1 MNIPLIIV
9 LLLVMVCPW
18 EPEMMLKNSN
28 SIIVDD
34 KHYVFDF
41 SYPKM
46 YQLLGLRDAGQADLR
61 QHHIFQVK

>member
-1 MNIPLIIV
+1 
-9 LLLVMVCPW
+9 MVCPW